1 MSKIYTIGII
11 IILVVAGILIVNSI
25 SKKPEIKCGDN
36 ICSLTE
42 DCNTCIE
49 DCGCSSNEFCNTV
62 GVCKKTEVCG
72 DEVCS
77 EQERIN
83 EDCCEDCGCFGER
96 ICNKITQKCQEKI
109 IMGDDEIN
117 NIVQNYLSQNSLT
130 GTIREIS
137 DSYYK
142 QQAVKIISIDCG
154 TQELEYPCEVVLF
167 INEEGNIIDEMKSA

>member
-1 MSKIYTIGII
+1 MSKKFIMG
-11 IILVVAGILIVNSI
+11 VVIILIVIGFLIWNPVFE
-25 SKKPEIKCGDN
+25 KPEIKCGDN
-36 ICSLTE
+36 ICSLME

-49 DCGCSSNEFCNTV
+49 DCGCSPDEFCNTV

-130 GTIREIS
+130 GTIIEIS

-142 QQAVKIISIDCG
+142 QQAVKIISIDCR